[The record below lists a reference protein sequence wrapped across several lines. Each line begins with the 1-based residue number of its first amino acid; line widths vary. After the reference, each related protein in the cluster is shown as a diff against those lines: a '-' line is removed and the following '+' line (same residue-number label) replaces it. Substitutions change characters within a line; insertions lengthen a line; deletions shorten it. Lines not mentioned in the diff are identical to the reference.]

1 MDAEDWNVV
10 NAIVGP
16 FIGLFGL
23 VLISGYIICACNL
36 CSKNKG
42 EKENLEKN
50 EGEYVR
56 YGTKFD
62 ISNDKIINKNSSQ
75 DDPIAPVEHTPV
87 EHTPVEHTPNPLEPK
102 DLTLSDINERRKGDT
117 CILSGTCKFS
127 NRCIENNS
135 YFSERG

>member
-1 MDAEDWNVV
+1 MDAEDWSVM

-23 VLISGYIICACNL
+23 VLISGYIMCACNK
-36 CSKNKG
+36 CSKNKP
-42 EKENLEKN
+42 EKEILEKN
-50 EGEYVR
+50 EGDYVR

-62 ISNDKIINKNSSQ
+62 ITNDKIINKNGSQ
-75 DDPIAPVEHTPV
+75 DDPVSITPV

-102 DLTLSDINERRKGDT
+102 DLTLTDIKERRKGGT
-117 CILSGTCKFS
+117 CTLSGTCIFS
-127 NRCIENNS
+127 NWCISENNF